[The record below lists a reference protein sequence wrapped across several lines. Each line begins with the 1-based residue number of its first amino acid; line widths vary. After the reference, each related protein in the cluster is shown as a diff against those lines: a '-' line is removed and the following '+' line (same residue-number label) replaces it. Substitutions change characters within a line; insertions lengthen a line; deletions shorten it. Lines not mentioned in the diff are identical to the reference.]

1 MNTAVVITTIVL
13 NAGIGLADLAK
24 ARFVLATSAAVDV
37 PPSRLPVL
45 GTLKL
50 AGAAGLVLGLLGFR
64 LAGVAAAIGLVLF
77 FTGAIVAHVRA
88 RKFAA
93 GVAPLAFLGLAV
105 ASLLVDL
112 RS

>member
-37 PPSRLPVL
+37 PPTWLPLL

-50 AGAAGLVLGLLGFR
+50 AGAAGLLLGLLGVR
-64 LAGVAAAIGLVLF
+64 VIGVAAAIGLALF
-77 FTGAIVAHVRA
+77 YVGAIAAHGRA
-88 RKFAA
+88 RKFAT
-93 GVAPLAFLGLAV
+93 GTAPLFFLGLAV
-105 ASLLVDL
+105 ATVV
-112 RS
+112 

>member
-1 MNTAVVITTIVL
+1 MNTAILLATIAL
-13 NAGIGLADLAK
+13 NAGIGLADLVK

-37 PPSRLPVL
+37 PPGWLPLL

-50 AGAAGLVLGLLGFR
+50 AGAAGLLLGLLGVR
-64 LAGVAAAIGLVLF
+64 PIGLAAATGLVLF

-88 RKFAA
+88 RKFAT

-105 ASLLVDL
+105 GSLLAL
-112 RS
+112 